1 RPARGPGKAEEDA
14 DGRGLAAAVGAEEAV
29 DLALGDREVQAVEG
43 PGGAVGLDEVVGLDD
58 RRRGHGSSVL
68 LCLVGGVPVCLAE
81 EMAHLFS
88 VVGADSISLK
98 PTSLADSHVREVE
111 HLEQWIVDHPE
122 ILGENVL
129 ILDRQFGRWSST
141 S

>member
-1 RPARGPGKAEEDA
+1 M
-14 DGRGLAAAVGAEEAV
+14 
-29 DLALGDREVQAVEG
+29 
-43 PGGAVGLDEVVGLDD
+43 
-58 RRRGHGSSVL
+58 L

-98 PTSLADSHVREVE
+98 PTSLADSHLREVE